1 MKVEMKGN
9 GYRNYENEYNINEG
23 ANEDETVD

>member
-9 GYRNYENEYNINEG
+9 EYRNYEDEYNINEG
-23 ANEDETVD
+23 GNEDETLD